1 MPSLPTHVRIVRF
14 GLYEVDLA
22 ARELRRD
29 GAKVKLQDRPFEV
42 LTILIER
49 PGEVVAREE
58 FRQRLWPADTF
69 VDFDSSLNTSINKLR
84 QALSDDAEN
93 PRFIA
98 TMGRRGYRFIAPTSV
113 PPGTPALPITA
124 VTASTVV
131 AEGSG
136 HEPSRSRR
144 PRLIAS
150 VAGIAAI
157 LFVVLVLVLRFL
169 PQPVPR
175 VLNVFQVSHNEH
187 LDPWGR
193 VKTDGARLFFLER
206 AGGHW
211 NVMQVPASGGEAQL
225 FPEPSRNTRL
235 LDISPDRS
243 EFLSFAFLVRGP
255 DLPLSLTPV
264 VGGPSR
270 RVGDIIA
277 DDAVFGPDGRR
288 IFFTKPDGIYSC
300 ERDGTRVQKLV
311 ALSGRSE
318 DPRWSKDGR
327 RLRFTLFG
335 QNADRHSIWEV
346 SADGKN
352 LHPVLGA
359 DFSGTECCGEW
370 SADGRYFFFE
380 STRYSFR
387 SVWAV
392 REGKPSWFAPA
403 PKPVQLT
410 LGPHSYGS
418 PIPGEKNSQLFVW
431 GGDEQHD
438 LVRYDR
444 ESHRV
449 EPLNPTM
456 HSSAMDLSRD
466 GRWLAFPSEGV
477 LWKTLLDGSHRQSLA
492 SGLAPTISVRWSPDG
507 QMILIHGSDGTEF
520 GRFFIVSS
528 DGGTPAEVS
537 FGAGRNEPEWS
548 PDAKSMVYAK
558 WPEEG
563 GVATSASGIYSV
575 DLETLKVSKIP
586 GSEGFIHPSWSP
598 DKRFL
603 VAVTSSHLGP
613 PRPVVLK
620 LFDTRTQNWKDIA
633 QGTLLN
639 PEEWSPDSKY
649 IYYQDIL
656 GQDEP
661 VYRYAIGGK
670 KPELFFDFASL
681 LHAGYI
687 RCAFLRS
694 APNGQVIASLTRSD
708 TDLYRLDLDLP

>member
-1 MPSLPTHVRIVRF
+1 MPNPSRQARIIRF
-14 GLYEVDLA
+14 GIYEADLA
-22 ARELRRD
+22 ARELRKD
-29 GAKVKLQDRPFEV
+29 GSKVKLQDRPFEV
-42 LTILIER
+42 LTILLER
-49 PGEVVAREE
+49 PGEVIAREE

-69 VDFDSSLNTSINKLR
+69 VDFDPSLNTSINKLR

-98 TMGRRGYRFIAPTSV
+98 TVGRRGYRFIAPTSV
-113 PPGTPALPITA
+113 PPGTPALPIAT

-136 HEPSRSRR
+136 VEPSPSRR
-144 PRLIAS
+144 PRLIAT
-150 VAGIAAI
+150 VGGIAAI
-157 LFVVLVLVLRFL
+157 LFVILVLVLRFA
-169 PQPVPR
+169 PRPGPR
-175 VLNVFQVSHNEH
+175 VLNVVQVSHNEH

-225 FPEPSRNTRL
+225 FPEPSQNTRL

-243 EFLSFAFLVRGP
+243 EFLSFAFLVRGT

-277 DDAVFGPDGRR
+277 DDAVFAPDGRR

-300 ERDGTRVQKLV
+300 ERDGTHVQRLV
-311 ALSGRSE
+311 ALGGRSE

-327 RLRFTLFG
+327 RLRFTLFER
-335 QNADRHSIWEV
+335 NADRHSIWEV
-346 SADGKN
+346 SADGRN

-359 DFSGTECCGEW
+359 GFSGQECCGEW

-380 STRYSFR
+380 SMRDSFR

-392 REGKPSWFAPA
+392 REGNPSWFTPA

-418 PIPGEKNSQLFVW
+418 PIPDEKSSRLFVW

-438 LVRYDR
+438 LARYDR

-456 HSSAMDLSRD
+456 HSTALDLSPD
-466 GRWLAFPSEGV
+466 GRWLAFPSGGA
-477 LWKTLLDGSHRQSLA
+477 LWKTLLDGTHRQSLA
-492 SGLAPTISVRWSPDG
+492 SGLAPTSSVRWSPDG
-507 QMILIHGSDGTEF
+507 RLILFHSSDGTEF
-520 GRFFIVSS
+520 GTFFIVSS
-528 DGGTPAEVS
+528 DGGTPAEIS

-548 PDAKSMVYAK
+548 PDAKSIVYAK

-563 GVATSASGIYSV
+563 GVTTAASGIYSM
-575 DLETLKVSKIP
+575 DLQGSQISKIP
-586 GSEGFIHPSWSP
+586 GSEGLIHPSWSP

-603 VAVTSSHLGP
+603 AAVTSSHLGP

-620 LFDTRTQNWKDIA
+620 LFDTRTQSWKDIA

-639 PEEWSPDSKY
+639 PGGWSPDSKY

-661 VYRYAIGGK
+661 VFRYAIGAK
-670 KPELFFDFASL
+670 RPELFFDFASL
-681 LHAGYI
+681 LRAGYI

-694 APNGQVIASLTRSD
+694 APNGGVIASLTRSD